1 MNFLFFSIDI
11 FQTKDLNLKDC
22 NDCHDVLVM
31 SIDINSIAI
40 LNIRDVDYC
49 CDINGIS
56 KGEAI
61 DLSKNVN
68 FSENIE
74 SL

>member
-1 MNFLFFSIDI
+1 
-11 FQTKDLNLKDC
+11 
-22 NDCHDVLVM
+22 M

-40 LNIRDVDYC
+40 LNSRDVDYC
-49 CDINGIS
+49 CDINGMS